1 MSKTK
6 ELYDWYKS
14 KGICTKCGTNKAKPG
29 ATMCFDCS
37 EKDIERSQDYY
48 YNKMTEDQY
57 KRRLAYNRRKRELCI
72 AFGLC
77 RDCLKRDAVK
87 GKFCLECYL
96 KAQRRRMKKREGSIA
111 RTERIEYGLCYFC
124 GKPVLEGKKTCPDC
138 YNNRRVIMI
147 ENAISDNTHHVWRG
161 VFK

>member
-1 MSKTK
+1 MSKNK
-6 ELYDWYKS
+6 ELYNWYKS

-29 ATMCFDCS
+29 GTMCFDCAD
-37 EKDIERSQDYY
+37 KDIERSQDYY

-57 KRRLAYNRRKRELCI
+57 KKRLAYNKRKRELCV

-96 KAQRRRMKKREGSIA
+96 KAQRRNKKKSEGDVIRS
-111 RTERIEYGLCYFC
+111 ERVEYGLCYFC

-138 YNNRRVIMI
+138 YNNRKLSILK
-147 ENAISDNTHHVWRG
+147 NKHNNTQHSWRG
-161 VFK
+161 VI